1 MSIPTQDQYKNL
13 LSQFVTDNLSV
24 FQANRRYKEPEDGE
38 DDSSLNY
45 IPDSNQKADDNFIGD
60 SPQFKALLNTFM
72 TSFIE
77 RDDIVFNLQGHFP
90 QFDGRTMTEV
100 MENVRFHDRES
111 LIESCVF
118 DMKLQIDLFNLFLS
132 LSETEDYRSFMFSYG
147 KNRLELHGTQACPSC
162 STYIAMVIDYNTNT
176 VRSLLKKP
184 DCLLKELP
192 NTVEVN
198 LESPSGKLVFLNDPR
213 RFFKVKRDDRHSHSI
228 NSLLGCIEETKAY
241 ADHNVGF
248 FFIANSLPN
257 IMQNHEK
264 ILFTSYDDEDED
276 SIDKFK
282 DYANLGYVCADLW
295 WYTVLDHQLYLDL
308 CASKGVDPESID
320 HTVAVTE
327 RPTFKVVHDLT
338 AHKVGHHFGVFST
351 ITY

>member
-1 MSIPTQDQYKNL
+1 MQDQYKNL
-13 LSQFVTDNLSV
+13 LSQFVTDNLSI
-24 FQANRRYKEPEDGE
+24 FQANRRYSEIKEGREDT
-38 DDSSLNY
+38 SLNY
-45 IPDSNQKADDNFIGD
+45 LPNHNEKADDNFIGNT
-60 SPQFKALLNTFM
+60 PQFKELLNTFM
-72 TSFIE
+72 SSFIE

-100 MENVRFHDRES
+100 MKTVSFHDRAN
-111 LIESCVF
+111 LIETCAF
-118 DMKLQIDLFNLFLS
+118 DMKLLIDLFNLFLS
-132 LSETEDYRSFMFSYG
+132 LSGNEKYHSFMFSYG
-147 KNRLELHGTQACPSC
+147 KNRIELHSTQACPSC
-162 STYIAMVIDYNTNT
+162 STYITMVIDYNTNT
-176 VRSLLKKP
+176 VCSLLKKP
-184 DCLLKELP
+184 DCLLKEQP
-192 NTVEVN
+192 DTIEID

-213 RFFKVKRDDRHSHSI
+213 RFLKVERDERNSRSI

-241 ADHNVGF
+241 AAHNVGF

-257 IMQNHEK
+257 IMQDHEK
-264 ILFTSYDDEDED
+264 ILFTSYNDEDEE
-276 SIDKFK
+276 SIEKFK

-308 CASKGVDPESID
+308 CAAKGVDPESID
-320 HTVAVTE
+320 HTVAVTD